1 MTDTF
6 VAHSLVCDLSL
17 AFFTFEEIHNLSV
30 NVFHDSDSFVIWKF
44 LSNFHVNLLISCQIQ
59 STRSVI
65 IYDEP
70 YGSSNDFSK
79 AFLSISTVVSCHSCC
94 SAVNTCSIHI
104 IDNY

>member
-1 MTDTF
+1 M
-6 VAHSLVCDLSL
+6 
-17 AFFTFEEIHNLSV
+17 
-30 NVFHDSDSFVIWKF
+30 
-44 LSNFHVNLLISCQIQ
+44 SCQIQ